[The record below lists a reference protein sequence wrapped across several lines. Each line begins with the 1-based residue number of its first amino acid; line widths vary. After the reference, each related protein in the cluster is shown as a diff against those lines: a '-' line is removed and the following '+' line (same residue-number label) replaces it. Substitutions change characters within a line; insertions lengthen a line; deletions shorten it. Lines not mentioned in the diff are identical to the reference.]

1 MFNVFINNI
10 NEELDKYNKLFN
22 KMLIILNN
30 LSNYQNIK
38 NILNFKNINI
48 IKDMNIFLRDD
59 IKSNLKYLINKFYL
73 SESILI
79 YKIGKNK
86 NINLFGKEFVKNN
99 KDNYYLKIE
108 NKKINLCEYYNVK
121 NDKIN
126 KLKVRLIQKNIAKNM
141 SYIFKGC
148 SSLASLPDISKWN
161 TNNVTNM
168 SCMFNGCKSLSFLPD
183 ISKWNTNNVTNMSF
197 MVNGCKSLT
206 SLPDISKW
214 NTNNVMNMSY
224 MFNGCSSLASLPDIS
239 K

>member
-1 MFNVFINNI
+1 MNLCKNCEKEHEKHKNKIILYKKEKLDDNKKKEIEIEIKDNKEKINEYRNEINQIKDLFNVFINNI

-126 KLKVRLIQKNIAKNM
+126 KLKVRLIKKI
-141 SYIFKGC
+141 
-148 SSLASLPDISKWN
+148 L
-161 TNNVTNM
+161 
-168 SCMFNGCKSLSFLPD
+168 
-183 ISKWNTNNVTNMSF
+183 
-197 MVNGCKSLT
+197 
-206 SLPDISKW
+206 
-214 NTNNVMNMSY
+214 
-224 MFNGCSSLASLPDIS
+224 
-239 K
+239 